1 MSQLEI
7 SGKLCT
13 RKMRN
18 LNLGEILVSKLT
30 RGGGEFNIQFSFGN
44 ERLNV

>member
-30 RGGGEFNIQFSFGN
+30 RGGASSIFNLAS
-44 ERLNV
+44 EMKD